1 MSGWIKLHRKINDNP
16 VLKKSRVYSNFE
28 AFIWL
33 LLKANYDNAKV
44 VIGSTI
50 YKLKK
55 GEMITSLKK
64 LQKQFGWGN
73 SRLNTFLKL
82 LKDDGMIDYKSN
94 TQLTLITISN
104 YKDLQGKQTANKLQP
119 THKQTATKSQPNTNK
134 KNKEEIKKNKEKDF
148 IAQVNEK
155 VWNKYISLGSKG
167 KEFRNKYKQ
176 EMLDDFCNYWTEKN
190 STTGKM
196 KFEMEKTFDISRR
209 LARWH
214 KYSFQFNSKLNQ
226 FTEKD
231 DVVEK
236 RYQDQMRRQRQIDAN
251 APSEDDFNDISNI
264 IKSTFKNN
272 GK

>member
-16 VLKKSRVYSNFE
+16 VLKKSNVYSNFE

-33 LLKANYDNAKV
+33 LLRANYDDAKV

-82 LKDDGMIDYKSN
+82 LKDDGMIEYKSN
-94 TQLTLITISN
+94 TQLTHITISN
-104 YKDLQGKQTANKLQP
+104 YKDLQGIQTANKSQP
-119 THKQTATKSQPNTNK
+119 TRKQITTKLQPNTNK
-134 KNKEEIKKNKEKDF
+134 KNIKKNIKKNKEKDF
-148 IAQVNEK
+148 VVQVNK
-155 VWNKYISLGSKG
+155 FK
-167 KEFRNKYKQ
+167 NKYKQ
-176 EMLDDFCNYWTEKN
+176 DMLDDFCNYWTEKN
-190 STTGKM
+190 ITTGKM
-196 KFEMEKTFDISRR
+196 KYEMQKTFDISRR
-209 LARWH
+209 LARWF
-214 KYSFQFNSKLNQ
+214 KYSFQFNSKIDQ
-226 FTEKD
+226 VTEKD
-231 DVVEK
+231 DIVEK
-236 RYQDQMRRQRQIDAN
+236 RYQDQMKRQRQIDAN
-251 APSEDDFNDISNI
+251 APSQDDFNDISNI

>member
-16 VLKKSRVYSNFE
+16 VLKKSNVYSNFE

-33 LLKANYDNAKV
+33 LLRANYDDAKV

-82 LKDDGMIDYKSN
+82 LKDDEMIDYKSN
-94 TQLTLITISN
+94 TQLTHITILN
-104 YKDLQGKQTANKLQP
+104 YKDLQGIQTANKSQP
-119 THKQTATKSQPNTNK
+119 THKQITTKLQPNTNK
-134 KNKEEIKKNKEKDF
+134 KNIKKNIKKNKEKDF
-148 IAQVNEK
+148 VVQVNK
-155 VWNKYISLGSKG
+155 FK
-167 KEFRNKYKQ
+167 NKYKQ
-176 EMLDDFCNYWTEKN
+176 DMLDDFCNYWTEKN
-190 STTGKM
+190 ITTGKM
-196 KFEMEKTFDISRR
+196 KYEMQKTFDISRR
-209 LARWH
+209 LARWF
-214 KYSFQFNSKLNQ
+214 KYSFQFNSKIDQ
-226 FTEKD
+226 VTEKD
-231 DVVEK
+231 DIVEK

-251 APSEDDFNDISNI
+251 APSEEDFNDISNI
-264 IKSTFKNN
+264 IQSTFKNN